1 MAEEEDKSCKA
12 RIKSHFES
20 RLESITPLSEREPEY
35 DEKGYEIERDEDE
48 EDDDSELLKGE
59 DVLDVEKK
67 RSIKILLSTGGPGDW
82 FEVEIYQDNSMGEV
96 TYHFQDW
103 FDHAEMRVYGDAAD
117 TVRAWIEREGLN
129 PFEYE

>member
-1 MAEEEDKSCKA
+1 MSDEKKTCED
-12 RIKSHFES
+12 RIKDQFES

-35 DEKGYEIERDEDE
+35 DEDGNEIERDEDE

-67 RSIKILLSTGGPGDW
+67 RSIRILLSTGGPGDW
-82 FEVEIYQDNSMGEV
+82 FEVDVDSDNSLGDV

-117 TVRAWIEREGLN
+117 AVRAWIEREGLN